1 MIIVACVRMRAR
13 RSIVN
18 DCIFCKIISGEI
30 PSEKFYEDDLMI
42 VIADI
47 SPKAAKHYLAIPKK
61 HYKLFSEMTEADA
74 VDLGKCIRKIGEI
87 APSLGLEN
95 GFRFVINQGDD
106 GEQTVFHLHMHLL
119 GGQKLTTCDHR
130 KSV

>member
-1 MIIVACVRMRAR
+1 MD
-13 RSIVN
+13 
-18 DCIFCKIISGEI
+18 DCIFCKIIKGEI
-30 PSEKFYEDDLMI
+30 PSHRYYEDENMI

-61 HYKLFSEMTEADA
+61 HYKFLSEMTASDGE
-74 VDLGKCIRKIGEI
+74 VLGKCMKKIGEI

-106 GEQTVFHLHMHLL
+106 AEQTVPHLHMHLL
-119 GGQKLTTCDHR
+119 GGQKLIFRDF
-130 KSV
+130 K